1 MPFHMNLEIP
11 IKTLTTVSAPAR
23 TEKHAA
29 KRTKGKIWID
39 LDNTPHVPFFA
50 PIIEEL
56 QKCNYSVMV
65 TARDCFQVRE
75 LADLL
80 HLNYKLI
87 GHHSGKSKIRKVA
100 GLCFR
105 ALQLIPTILRER
117 PDLAISHCSRSQLI
131 ASILCRVSSFFLGD
145 YEFATAWILIYP
157 TWHMRPEVIPDE
169 TLPWYPSRNLKYPG
183 IKEDVYVPRFVPK
196 PGIRAQLGLRED
208 DLVVTV
214 RPAAS
219 EAHYHSQQS
228 DELFEAAVEYLSNE
242 PDLKFVALP
251 RSEKQAMHLRN
262 RWPELFSS
270 GKMRIPEKVVDG
282 LNLIWNSDFVISGGG
297 TMNREAAALRV
308 PVYSVFR
315 GKIGAVDR
323 YLAERGRLVLLETVQ
338 DVRARI
344 RVARRDRPAKPQN
357 SSDVTLNSIVKQI
370 VAVMEGK
377 RPDLST
383 CEGAGLDQLASL
395 DTKGISGI
403 SSPHAIK

>member
-1 MPFHMNLEIP
+1 M
-11 IKTLTTVSAPAR
+11 
-23 TEKHAA
+23 
-29 KRTKGKIWID
+29 
-39 LDNTPHVPFFA
+39 
-50 PIIEEL
+50 IEGRK
-56 QKCNYSVMV
+56 KCNYAVMGR
-65 TARDCFQVRE
+65 ARDCFQVGE

-87 GHHSGKSKIRKVA
+87 GHHSGKSRIRKVA

-105 ALQLIPTILRER
+105 ALQLIPTILREK

-145 YEFATAWILIYP
+145 YEFATAWIFVYP
-157 TWHMRPEVIPDE
+157 TWHMRPEVIRDE

-251 RSEKQAMHLRN
+251 RSEKQAMHVRN
-262 RWPELFSS
+262 RWAELFSS

-297 TMNREAAALRV
+297 TMNREAAALGV
-308 PVYSVFR
+308 PVYSAFR
-315 GKIGAVDR
+315 AKLCAVDR
-323 YLAERGRLVLLETVQ
+323 YLADRGRLVLLETVQ
-338 DVRARI
+338 DVRERI
-344 RVARRDRPAKPQN
+344 RVVRRDRPAKPQN
-357 SSDVTLNSIVKQI
+357 SSDVTLTSIVKQI

-377 RPDLST
+377 RPDFST
-383 CEGAGLDQLASL
+383 CEGAGLDQLDSRDA
-395 DTKGISGI
+395 KRISGI
-403 SSPHAIK
+403 RSPHPTR